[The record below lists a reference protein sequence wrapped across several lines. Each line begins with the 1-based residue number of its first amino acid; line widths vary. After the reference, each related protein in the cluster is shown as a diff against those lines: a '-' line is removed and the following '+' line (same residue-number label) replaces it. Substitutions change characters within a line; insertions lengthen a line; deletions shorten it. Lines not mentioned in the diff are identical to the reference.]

1 MTDHDAP
8 ASQLWLV
15 RHGETEWSA
24 SGRHTSRTD
33 LDLTEAGVEAARSVA
48 DKLRGT
54 SFARVLSSPLLRARR
69 TAELA
74 GAGSPELVEDLHE
87 WDYGDDEGLTT
98 PQIREDRPG
107 WTVWADGPRGGESAA
122 EVGARA
128 DRVVA
133 LVREADGPV
142 LAFSHGHFCRVLGAR
157 WLGLPVTAGA
167 HLKLQREARRMAM
180 RHDARLKAEER
191 ARWKRMTKEYREH
204 GRNRL

>member
-1 MTDHDAP
+1 MTDHTAP

-33 LDLTEAGVEAARSVA
+33 LDLTEAGVESARSVA
-48 DKLRGT
+48 EKLRGT

-74 GAGSPELVEDLHE
+74 GAGSPELVEDLRE

-98 PQIREDRPG
+98 AQIRESRPG
-107 WTVWADGPRGGESAA
+107 WTVWRDGPQGGETCA

-128 DRVVA
+128 DRVIE
-133 LVREADGPV
+133 LVRAVDGPV
-142 LAFSHGHFCRVLGAR
+142 LAFSHGHFSRVLGAR
-157 WLGLPVTAGA
+157 WLGLEVTDGA
-167 HLKLQREARRMAM
+167 HLTLSTASVSV
-180 RHDARLKAEER
+180 LGWER
-191 ARWKRMTKEYREH
+191 DTPAVLHWNHT
-204 GRNRL
+204 GTLC

>member
-1 MTDHDAP
+1 MTDRDAP
-8 ASQLWLV
+8 TSQLWLV

-33 LDLTEAGVEAARSVA
+33 LDLTDAGVEAARSVA

-98 PQIREDRPG
+98 AQIRESRPG
-107 WTVWADGPRGGESAA
+107 WTVWGDGCPGGESATD
-122 EVGARA
+122 VGARA
-128 DRVVA
+128 DRVIA
-133 LVREADGPV
+133 LVRGVDGDV
-142 LAFSHGHFCRVLGAR
+142 AVFAHGHFLRVLGAR
-157 WLGLPVTAGA
+157 WCGLEPEAGA
-167 HLKLQREARRMAM
+167 VLALDTATLCRLGWEREQAVVRMWNAPVS
-180 RHDARLKAEER
+180 
-191 ARWKRMTKEYREH
+191 
-204 GRNRL
+204 

>member
-1 MTDHDAP
+1 MTDRDAP

-98 PQIREDRPG
+98 AQIRESRPG
-107 WTVWADGPRGGESAA
+107 WTVWRDGPQGGETCA
-122 EVGARA
+122 EVGTRA
-128 DRVVA
+128 DRVVE
-133 LVREADGPV
+133 LVRAVDGPV
-142 LAFSHGHFCRVLGAR
+142 LAFSHGHFSRVLGAR
-157 WLGLPVTAGA
+157 WLGLEVTDGA
-167 HLKLQREARRMAM
+167 HLALSTASVSV
-180 RHDARLKAEER
+180 LGWER
-191 ARWKRMTKEYREH
+191 DTPAVLHWNHT
-204 GRNRL
+204 GTLC

>member
-1 MTDHDAP
+1 MTDHEAP

-98 PQIREDRPG
+98 AQIRESRPG
-107 WTVWADGPRGGESAA
+107 WTVWRDGPQGGETCA

-128 DRVVA
+128 DRVVE
-133 LVREADGPV
+133 LVRAVDGPV
-142 LAFSHGHFCRVLGAR
+142 LAFSHGHFSRVLGAR
-157 WLGLPVTAGA
+157 WLGLDVTEGA
-167 HLKLQREARRMAM
+167 HLALSTASVSV
-180 RHDARLKAEER
+180 LGWER
-191 ARWKRMTKEYREH
+191 DTPAVLHWNHT
-204 GRNRL
+204 GTLC

>member
-1 MTDHDAP
+1 MTDRDAP

-33 LDLTEAGVEAARSVA
+33 LDLTDAGVEAARSVA

-54 SFARVLSSPLLRARR
+54 SFALVLSSPLLRARR

-98 PQIREDRPG
+98 AQIRESRPG
-107 WTVWADGPRGGESAA
+107 WTVWRDGPRGGETCA

-128 DRVVA
+128 DRVVE
-133 LVREADGPV
+133 LVRAVDGPV
-142 LAFSHGHFCRVLGAR
+142 LAFSHGHFSRVLGAR
-157 WLGLPVTAGA
+157 WLGLEVTEGA
-167 HLKLQREARRMAM
+167 HLALSTASISV
-180 RHDARLKAEER
+180 LGWER
-191 ARWKRMTKEYREH
+191 DTPAVLHWNHT
-204 GRNRL
+204 GTLC

>member
-1 MTDHDAP
+1 MTDHTAP

-48 DKLRGT
+48 VKLRGT

-74 GAGSPELVEDLHE
+74 GAGSPELVEDLRE

-98 PQIREDRPG
+98 AQIRESRPG
-107 WTVWADGPRGGESAA
+107 WTVWRDGPQGGETCA
-122 EVGARA
+122 EVGTRA
-128 DRVVA
+128 DRVIE
-133 LVREADGPV
+133 LVRAVDGPV
-142 LAFSHGHFCRVLGAR
+142 LAFSHGHFSRVLGAR
-157 WLGLPVTAGA
+157 WLGLEVTDGA
-167 HLKLQREARRMAM
+167 HLTLSTASVSV
-180 RHDARLKAEER
+180 LGWER
-191 ARWKRMTKEYREH
+191 DTRAVLHWNHT
-204 GRNRL
+204 GTLC

>member
-1 MTDHDAP
+1 MTDHTAP

-33 LDLTEAGVEAARSVA
+33 LDLTEAGVESARSVA
-48 DKLRGT
+48 EKLRGT

-74 GAGSPELVEDLHE
+74 GAGSPELVEDLRE

-98 PQIREDRPG
+98 AQIRESRPG
-107 WTVWADGPRGGESAA
+107 WTVWRDGPQGGETCA

-128 DRVVA
+128 DRVIE
-133 LVREADGPV
+133 LVRAVDAPV
-142 LAFSHGHFCRVLGAR
+142 LAFSHGHFSRVLGAR
-157 WLGLPVTAGA
+157 WLGLEVTDGA
-167 HLKLQREARRMAM
+167 HLTLSTASVSV
-180 RHDARLKAEER
+180 LGWER
-191 ARWKRMTKEYREH
+191 DTPAVLHWNHT
-204 GRNRL
+204 GTLC

>member
-1 MTDHDAP
+1 MADDAAP

-54 SFARVLSSPLLRARR
+54 SFARVLSSPLLRAWR

-74 GAGSPELVEDLHE
+74 GFGSPEPVEDLRE
-87 WDYGDDEGLTT
+87 WDYGADEGLTT
-98 PQIREDRPG
+98 AQIRESRPG
-107 WTVWADGPRGGESAA
+107 WTVFRDGPAGGETCA

-128 DRVVA
+128 DRVVE
-133 LVREADGPV
+133 LVRAVDGPV

-157 WLGLPVTAGA
+157 WLGLEVTDGA
-167 HLKLQREARRMAM
+167 HLTLSTASVSV
-180 RHDARLKAEER
+180 LGWER
-191 ARWKRMTKEYREH
+191 DTPAVLHWNHT
-204 GRNRL
+204 GTLC

>member
-8 ASQLWLV
+8 GSQLWLV

-54 SFARVLSSPLLRARR
+54 SFARVMSSPLLRARR

-74 GAGSPELVEDLHE
+74 GAGSPEVVEDLHE

-98 PQIREDRPG
+98 AQIRESRPG
-107 WTVWADGPRGGESAA
+107 WTVWRDGPQGGETCA

-128 DRVVA
+128 DRVVE
-133 LVREADGPV
+133 LVRAVDGPV
-142 LAFSHGHFCRVLGAR
+142 LAFSHGHFSRVLGAR
-157 WLGLPVTAGA
+157 WLGLEVTDGA
-167 HLKLQREARRMAM
+167 HLALSTASVSV
-180 RHDARLKAEER
+180 LGWER
-191 ARWKRMTKEYREH
+191 DTPAVLHWNHT
-204 GRNRL
+204 GTLC

>member
-15 RHGETEWSA
+15 LHGETEWSA

-33 LDLTEAGVEAARSVA
+33 LDLTDAGVEAARSVA

-54 SFARVLSSPLLRARR
+54 SFVRVLSSPLLRARR

-98 PQIREDRPG
+98 AQIRESRPG
-107 WTVWADGPRGGESAA
+107 WTVWRDGPRGGETCA

-128 DRVVA
+128 DRVVE
-133 LVREADGPV
+133 LVRAVDGPV
-142 LAFSHGHFCRVLGAR
+142 LAFSHGHFSRVLGAR
-157 WLGLPVTAGA
+157 WLGLDVTEGA
-167 HLKLQREARRMAM
+167 HLALSTASVSV
-180 RHDARLKAEER
+180 LGWER
-191 ARWKRMTKEYREH
+191 DTPAVLHWNHT
-204 GRNRL
+204 GTLC

>member
-98 PQIREDRPG
+98 AQIRESRPG
-107 WTVWADGPRGGESAA
+107 WTVWRDGPQGGETCA
-122 EVGARA
+122 EVGTRA
-128 DRVVA
+128 DRVVE
-133 LVREADGPV
+133 LVRAVDGPV
-142 LAFSHGHFCRVLGAR
+142 LAFSHGHFSRVLGAR
-157 WLGLPVTAGA
+157 WLGLEVTDGA
-167 HLKLQREARRMAM
+167 HLALSTASVSV
-180 RHDARLKAEER
+180 LGWER
-191 ARWKRMTKEYREH
+191 DTPAVLHWNHT
-204 GRNRL
+204 GTLC

>member
-33 LDLTEAGVEAARSVA
+33 LDLTDAGVEAARSVA

-98 PQIREDRPG
+98 AQIRESRPG
-107 WTVWADGPRGGESAA
+107 WTVWRDGPQGGETCA

-128 DRVVA
+128 DWVVE
-133 LVREADGPV
+133 LVRAVDGPV
-142 LAFSHGHFCRVLGAR
+142 LAFSHGHFSRVLGAR
-157 WLGLPVTAGA
+157 WLGLEVTEGA
-167 HLKLQREARRMAM
+167 HLALSTASVSV
-180 RHDARLKAEER
+180 LGWER
-191 ARWKRMTKEYREH
+191 DTPAVLHWNHT
-204 GRNRL
+204 GTLC

>member
-1 MTDHDAP
+1 MTDHGAP

-24 SGRHTSRTD
+24 SGRHTSHTD

-74 GAGSPELVEDLHE
+74 GAGSPELVDDLRE

-133 LVREADGPV
+133 MVRESEGPV

-167 HLKLQREARRMAM
+167 HLKLSTASVSVLGWERETPALV
-180 RHDARLKAEER
+180 HWNDTGRLD
-191 ARWKRMTKEYREH
+191 
-204 GRNRL
+204 

>member
-1 MTDHDAP
+1 MTDRDAP

-24 SGRHTSRTD
+24 SGRHTSSTD

-98 PQIREDRPG
+98 AQIRESRPG
-107 WTVWADGPRGGESAA
+107 WTVWRDGPQGGETCA

-128 DRVVA
+128 DRVVE
-133 LVREADGPV
+133 LVRAVDGPV
-142 LAFSHGHFCRVLGAR
+142 LAFSHGHFSRVLGAR
-157 WLGLPVTAGA
+157 WLGLEVTDGA
-167 HLKLQREARRMAM
+167 HLALSTASVSV
-180 RHDARLKAEER
+180 LGWER
-191 ARWKRMTKEYREH
+191 DTPAVLHWNHT
-204 GRNRL
+204 GTLC

>member
-24 SGRHTSRTD
+24 SGRHTSRPD
-33 LDLTEAGVEAARSVA
+33 LDLTDAGVEAARSVA

-98 PQIREDRPG
+98 AQIREARPG
-107 WTVWADGPRGGESAA
+107 WTVWRDGPRGGETCA

-128 DRVVA
+128 DRVVE
-133 LVREADGPV
+133 LVRAVDGPV
-142 LAFSHGHFCRVLGAR
+142 LAFSHGHFSRVLGAR
-157 WLGLPVTAGA
+157 WLGLEVTDGA
-167 HLKLQREARRMAM
+167 HLALSTASVSV
-180 RHDARLKAEER
+180 LGWER
-191 ARWKRMTKEYREH
+191 DTPAVLHWNHT
-204 GRNRL
+204 GTLC

>member
-15 RHGETEWSA
+15 RHGETEWSE

-74 GAGSPELVEDLHE
+74 GAGSPELVEDLRE

-98 PQIREDRPG
+98 AQIRESRPG
-107 WTVWADGPRGGESAA
+107 WTVWRDGPHGGETCA
-122 EVGARA
+122 EVGVRA
-128 DRVVA
+128 DRVIE
-133 LVREADGPV
+133 LVRAVDGPV
-142 LAFSHGHFCRVLGAR
+142 LAFSHGHFSRVLGAR
-157 WLGLPVTAGA
+157 WLGLEVTDGA
-167 HLKLQREARRMAM
+167 HLTLSTASVSV
-180 RHDARLKAEER
+180 LGWER
-191 ARWKRMTKEYREH
+191 DTPAVLHWNHT
-204 GRNRL
+204 GSLC

>member
-1 MTDHDAP
+1 VADDDAP
-8 ASQLWLV
+8 TSQLWLV

-33 LDLTEAGVEAARSVA
+33 LDLTEAGVEAATAV
-48 DKLRGT
+48 G
-54 SFARVLSSPLLRARR
+54 ARLAS
-69 TAELA
+69 A
-74 GAGSPELVEDLHE
+74 GAGVPTFVRVLASPRMRALRTAALAGHPEPSVVEDLVE

-107 WTVWADGPRGGESAA
+107 WTVWDDGPRGGETA
-122 EVGARA
+122 EQVAARA

-157 WLGLPVTAGA
+157 WLGLPATAGA
-167 HLKLQREARRMAM
+167 HLKLSTASVSVLGWERETPAVL
-180 RHDARLKAEER
+180 HWNDTGRL
-191 ARWKRMTKEYREH
+191 
-204 GRNRL
+204 G

>member
-74 GAGSPELVEDLHE
+74 GAGSPVLVEDLRE

-98 PQIREDRPG
+98 AQIRESRPG
-107 WTVWADGPRGGESAA
+107 WTVWRDGPTGGETCA

-128 DRVVA
+128 DRVVE
-133 LVREADGPV
+133 LVRAVDGPV
-142 LAFSHGHFCRVLGAR
+142 LAFSHGHFSRVLGAR
-157 WLGLPVTAGA
+157 WLGLEVTDGA
-167 HLKLQREARRMAM
+167 HLALSTASVSV
-180 RHDARLKAEER
+180 LGWER
-191 ARWKRMTKEYREH
+191 DTPAVLHWNHT
-204 GRNRL
+204 GTLC